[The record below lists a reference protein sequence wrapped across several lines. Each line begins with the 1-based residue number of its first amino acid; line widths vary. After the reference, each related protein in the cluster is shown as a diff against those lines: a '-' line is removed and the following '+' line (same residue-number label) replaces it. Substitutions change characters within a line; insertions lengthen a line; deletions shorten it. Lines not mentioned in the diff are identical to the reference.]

1 MKFQI
6 RSLSKFLAV
15 LVPLSLHPI
24 GASAD
29 PAAFDLAGP
38 DLTVSVTRAGKT
50 LPLAEVPNL
59 ASGDQ
64 IFIRADLPAT
74 QSAHYLLIAAFLR
87 GSTNPPPGNWF
98 FKCETWAKPCAQ
110 DGLKLTVPQDA
121 QQVLLFM
128 APETGGDFRTL
139 VSTVRGRPG
148 AFVRASQDLNQA
160 TLDRSRLDAYLA
172 SINQLDA
179 SDPGRLKDVAPLLA
193 RSLAIKV
200 DEKCLDRLPEL
211 QAPCLMAGN
220 ASLILNDGH
229 STSIVETLTSGPAA
243 DLAMEASYTPQLNYG
258 FYSPYIASVLD
269 IARIFES
276 FHIAQYQ
283 YIPALGR
290 PSGERLSLSL
300 NAAPSFN
307 NPKSVIVIAL
317 PAVESAQQPPLHAVD
332 PKEIFCARKSK
343 LVLPVE
349 GAPLVFS
356 TAYAHDMTL
365 SVSGTDGKVINLPAR
380 ADAQQGG
387 LVVDTAVLGGAA
399 LGESV
404 HASLHGGWC
413 FDKYDGPGFQLV
425 NARAQDWELQSKDQ
439 ATLIVGR
446 EDTVHLEAAQVS
458 CVDGLMLRDAAGKEL
473 KPEWRAVKPTEVEL
487 KLPLQEIKPGSLTL
501 LVSQYGGGPPQPVQL
516 HAFSEAA
523 HLDSFQIYAGD
534 TQARLT
540 GNRLD
545 EVAGVVVQGTAFAPA
560 TLQSTRAAD
569 QLQLVAQDPHAGASL
584 KAGDSVTAK
593 VSLKD
598 GRVLELSAIVEP
610 SRPKVTLIAKSVQ
623 TSSTSSESNIHLA
636 NQDELPQDAKLTFS
650 IRAQLPAAF
659 AYDEK
664 IEVANSDQTVST
676 LLSPSNGGMTLE
688 TSAVAVATLD
698 AAKAFGSSAFG
709 PLQFRVVSD
718 GVAGDWQPLV
728 TLVRLPALQDLKCP
742 ATPELACKLSGTNL
756 FLVDEV
762 SSDAQFGHSV
772 QVPDGFPGYT
782 LPVPR
787 PTDGQLYVK
796 LRDDPSV
803 VNRAILVAQVL
814 PPSPEES
821 ARAASRHAAAAQS
834 EASTPATS
842 PATSPVTSPAS
853 TTSPESAPPAPA
865 DPPKTS
871 GSGL

>member
-1 MKFQI
+1 
-6 RSLSKFLAV
+6 
-15 LVPLSLHPI
+15 
-24 GASAD
+24 
-29 PAAFDLAGP
+29 
-38 DLTVSVTRAGKT
+38 
-50 LPLAEVPNL
+50 
-59 ASGDQ
+59 
-64 IFIRADLPAT
+64 
-74 QSAHYLLIAAFLR
+74 
-87 GSTNPPPGNWF
+87 
-98 FKCETWAKPCAQ
+98 
-110 DGLKLTVPQDA
+110 
-121 QQVLLFM
+121 
-128 APETGGDFRTL
+128 
-139 VSTVRGRPG
+139 
-148 AFVRASQDLNQA
+148 
-160 TLDRSRLDAYLA
+160 
-172 SINQLDA
+172 
-179 SDPGRLKDVAPLLA
+179 
-193 RSLAIKV
+193 
-200 DEKCLDRLPEL
+200 
-211 QAPCLMAGN
+211 
-220 ASLILNDGH
+220 
-229 STSIVETLTSGPAA
+229 
-243 DLAMEASYTPQLNYG
+243 
-258 FYSPYIASVLD
+258 
-269 IARIFES
+269 
-276 FHIAQYQ
+276 
-283 YIPALGR
+283 
-290 PSGERLSLSL
+290 
-300 NAAPSFN
+300 
-307 NPKSVIVIAL
+307 
-317 PAVESAQQPPLHAVD
+317 
-332 PKEIFCARKSK
+332 
-343 LVLPVE
+343 
-349 GAPLVFS
+349 
-356 TAYAHDMTL
+356 
-365 SVSGTDGKVINLPAR
+365 
-380 ADAQQGG
+380 
-387 LVVDTAVLGGAA
+387 
-399 LGESV
+399 
-404 HASLHGGWC
+404 
-413 FDKYDGPGFQLV
+413 
-425 NARAQDWELQSKDQ
+425 
-439 ATLIVGR
+439 
-446 EDTVHLEAAQVS
+446 
-458 CVDGLMLRDAAGKEL
+458 
-473 KPEWRAVKPTEVEL
+473 
-487 KLPLQEIKPGSLTL
+487 
-501 LVSQYGGGPPQPVQL
+501 
-516 HAFSEAA
+516 
-523 HLDSFQIYAGD
+523 
-534 TQARLT
+534 
-540 GNRLD
+540 
-545 EVAGVVVQGTAFAPA
+545 
-560 TLQSTRAAD
+560 
-569 QLQLVAQDPHAGASL
+569 
-584 KAGDSVTAK
+584 